1 MGKPVLYPHMHA
13 KDYTLVTGAGSGVGL
28 ALVKELTRL
37 GYPVIAH
44 AHKERA
50 ALNEV
55 QQQSPEGLVHVVHG
69 DFATTRGITA
79 FLKRLNAM
87 NVRVQ
92 HVVHCAATHEK
103 KEFSQVTK
111 KELEHI
117 FSVNTYAPLLIT
129 QELLKRHKRLASVV
143 FLGTMYAFSGG
154 SSRSVVYTGS
164 KSALVGIARTV
175 ALYAAPTCRIN
186 VVVPGF
192 VDSPMLYK
200 GSSPRTL
207 REKKER
213 TPLKR
218 FVRTEEV
225 VGTITYLL
233 SPKSGAVT
241 GQMFHVNGGL
251 YFG

>member
-1 MGKPVLYPHMHA
+1 MHA
-13 KDYTLVTGAGSGVGL
+13 KDYTLVTGAGSGIGL
-28 ALVKELTRL
+28 ALVKELSRL

-44 AHKERA
+44 VHKERA
-50 ALNEV
+50 ALDEV
-55 QQQSPEGLVHVVHG
+55 RRQSSEGSVHVVHG
-69 DFATTRGITA
+69 DFSTTRGIIA
-79 FLKRLNAM
+79 FLKRLNAS
-87 NVRVQ
+87 NVRVR

-103 KEFSQVTK
+103 KEFSQITK
-111 KELEHI
+111 KEAEHI

-129 QELLKRHKRLASVV
+129 QELLKQRGRLVSVV

-164 KSALVGIARTV
+164 KSALIGIARTM

-192 VDSPMLYK
+192 VDSPLLFK
-200 GSSPRTL
+200 GTTSRAL
-207 REKKER
+207 REKKAR

-218 FVRTEEV
+218 FVRTEEIV
-225 VGTITYLL
+225 STVTYLL
-233 SPKSGAVT
+233 SPKSEAVT